1 MNIYSNIHVIAW
13 NAFAS
18 GSINKKKKE
27 KKKRKEEKKKKSGTT
42 EVQTVIL
49 VSVEE
54 T

>member
-18 GSINKKKKE
+18 GSFNKKKKKKKE
-27 KKKRKEEKKKKSGTT
+27 RKKKRKKSGTT
-42 EVQTVIL
+42 EVQTMIL